1 MIRLD
6 RVELLHWDIQ
16 AHQVLPLA
24 TGITLLTGE
33 NGSGKSSILD
43 GIKVA
48 LGVTRLGGGR
58 DIEKYLSNQARPVA
72 MVRVVADN

>member
-16 AHQVLPLA
+16 PHQVMPLA

-33 NGSGKSSILD
+33 NGSGRIGDLCTS
-43 GIKVA
+43 G
-48 LGVTRLGGGR
+48 
-58 DIEKYLSNQARPVA
+58 LSADARTDRAAAP
-72 MVRVVADN
+72 

>member
-16 AHQVLPLA
+16 PHQVLPLA

-43 GIKVA
+43 
-48 LGVTRLGGGR
+48 
-58 DIEKYLSNQARPVA
+58 
-72 MVRVVADN
+72 

>member
-16 AHQVLPLA
+16 PHQVLPLA
-24 TGITLLTGE
+24 NGITLLTGE

-48 LGVTRLGGGR
+48 LGVTRL
-58 DIEKYLSNQARPVA
+58 DRPGT
-72 MVRVVADN
+72 VRG